1 MQSGISSFEPRH
13 PLLTTARTTKHVI
26 VFSESLSDHVPHV
39 RSILEVLLQHKL
51 YAKVEKCEFHKDQM
65 TFVGYLVSQEGIGM
79 DPAKVSAVL
88 DWTTPRTV
96 KEVQSYLGFANFYRK
111 FINNYSAL
119 TTPLTSLTR
128 KTAKFVWSPAAEEAF
143 RTLQHAFTTPPNP

>member
-1 MQSGISSFEPRH
+1 MNDILREYLDLIAVGI
-13 PLLTTARTTKHVI
+13 LDDVI
-26 VFSESLSDHVPHV
+26 VFFESLSDHIPHV
-39 RSILEVLLQHKL
+39 RSILEVLRQHKL

-65 TFVGYLVSQEGIGM
+65 TFVGYLVSKEGIGM
-79 DPAKVSAVL
+79 DLAKVSAVL
-88 DWTTPRTV
+88 DWPTPKIV

-128 KTAKFVWSPAAEEAF
+128 KTTKFAWSPEAEAVF
-143 RTLQHAFTTPPNP
+143 KTLHQTFTTTPILQHF